1 MLKKLFLLS
10 TVASFAAFPALAQD
24 STQQPTTITPSTE
37 QVQPQ
42 QDPAAQPAVDPNA
55 PADMTQQQ
63 PATDPAQPTTAPAEP
78 ATAEAEQPASPP
90 PSEAVI
96 PAQAAGDVRA
106 EKLIGMTVYD
116 TNGDKVGKVKDIL
129 FSADGK
135 ATGVVLS
142 VGGVL
147 GLGAKSV
154 GLNWSEVD
162 VRPDAE
168 MVKIHFTKEQLE
180 AAPDFKTQEVQRSET
195 ERENLQQ
202 QAPAA
207 TGTVP
212 PANPDMPTPQPSTE

>member
-1 MLKKLFLLS
+1 MMKKLVLLS
-10 TVASFAAFPALAQD
+10 TVAALGGFGLAATSQAQD
-24 STQQPTTITPSTE
+24 STNP
-37 QVQPQ
+37 
-42 QDPAAQPAVDPNA
+42 
-55 PADMTQQQ
+55 
-63 PATDPAQPTTAPAEP
+63 APAEQVLPP
-78 ATAEAEQPASPP
+78 AEPPAMEPSDQQVPSTGSVGEVQPDAPTMPP
-90 PSEAVI
+90 PGDAII
-96 PAQAAGDVRA
+96 PAQAADEVRA
-106 EKLIGMTVYD
+106 DSLIGMGVYNSD
-116 TNGDKVGKVKDIL
+116 GDKVGEVKDIL
-129 FSADGK
+129 LDESGQV
-135 ATGVVLS
+135 TGVVLS